1 MFQQTQNTMLKTAC
15 LLLSLIQFQ
24 NRLPAQNLVLNP
36 SFEQL
41 KPNAIV
47 VPCEFM
53 QASVFFGE
61 KIETWTT
68 FPDMTPDVLR
78 AAENC
83 PLVPAVHSGEYCLGI
98 IHYLPSEDIGQQN
111 GDYHEVVQGRL
122 SAPLKPGR
130 KYRVE
135 VWVREDS
142 AIILDHLAKVYTP
155 QTPVAPVQAGN
166 LGVAFSVLPQKNVRG
181 GFWQLVQD
189 GTLRPQVNFAGIIAT
204 NGAWVKLSAT
214 FVPDRPF
221 QHFIIGNFFS
231 DLKTANGLSPERHR
245 RIEQQN
251 TATKF
256 PIDRTK
262 RAGYLCVDD
271 ISVAPE
277 VEPDAPVPTMEKQLL
292 QERKFTFSAGVLFDF
307 DKADLRPAAGSELD
321 SLVLFLKKYTSSQL
335 GIAGHTDD
343 LGSDEYNLDLSERRA
358 KAVFDYLISK
368 DIPAGRLRSRGF
380 GESRPVADNATE
392 EGRQKNRRVECVL
405 LKQ

>member
-1 MFQQTQNTMLKTAC
+1 MLNSAHLTLS
-15 LLLSLIQFQ
+15 LLLFLS
-24 NRLPAQNLVLNP
+24 RLPAQNLVVNP

-47 VPCEFM
+47 VPCQFM

-61 KIETWTT
+61 NIETWTT
-68 FPDMTPDVLR
+68 FPGMTPDVLR

-83 PLVPAVHSGEYCLGI
+83 PLVPTAHSGEYCLGI

-111 GDYHEVVQGRL
+111 GDYHEAVQGRL

-166 LGVAFSVLPQKNVRG
+166 LGFAFSVLPQKNVRG
-181 GFWQLVQD
+181 GFWRLVQD
-189 GTLRPQVNFAGIIAT
+189 GVLRPQVNFSDIIAT
-204 NGAWVKLSAT
+204 NGAWSKLSAT

-231 DLKTANGLSPERHR
+231 DALTANSLTAEQHR
-245 RIEQQN
+245 RIEEQN
-251 TATKF
+251 AATKV

-262 RAGYLCVDD
+262 RAGYLCIDD
-271 ISVAPE
+271 ISVALE
-277 VEPDAPVPTMEKQLL
+277 LESDAPVLTMEKQLL
-292 QERKFTFSAGVLFDF
+292 QERRFTFSAGVLFDF
-307 DKADLRPAAGSELD
+307 DKADLRAEAGAELD
-321 SLVLFLKKYTSSQL
+321 SLVIFLKKYPKTEL

-343 LGSDEYNLDLSERRA
+343 VGSEEYNLDLSERRA

-368 DIPAGRLRSRGF
+368 NIPAERLRSRGF
-380 GESRPVADNATE
+380 GERRPVADNTTE
-392 EGRQKNRRVECVL
+392 AGRQKNRRVECVL

>member
-1 MFQQTQNTMLKTAC
+1 MSKIARLPLS
-15 LLLSLIQFQ
+15 LLLFQ
-24 NRLPAQNLVLNP
+24 SWLSAQNLVVNP

-47 VPCEFM
+47 VPCQFM
-53 QASVFFGE
+53 QASIFFGE
-61 KIETWTT
+61 NIETWTT
-68 FPDMTPDVLR
+68 FPGMTPDVLR

-83 PLVPAVHSGEYCLGI
+83 PLVPMVHSGEFCLRI
-98 IHYLPSEDIGQQN
+98 IHYLPGEDVAQQN

-155 QTPVAPVQAGN
+155 ATPVAPVQASN
-166 LGVAFSVLPQKNVRG
+166 LGFAFSVLPQQNVRG
-181 GFWQLVQD
+181 GFWRLVQD
-189 GTLRPQVNFAGIIAT
+189 GTLRPQFNFADIIAT
-204 NGAWVKLSAT
+204 NGAWSKLSAT
-214 FVPDRPF
+214 FVPDQPF
-221 QHFIIGNFFS
+221 QHFIIGNFIS
-231 DLKTANGLSPERHR
+231 DALTANSLTAEQHR

-251 TATKF
+251 AATKV

-262 RAGYLCVDD
+262 RAGYLCIDD
-271 ISVAPE
+271 ISVSLE
-277 VEPDAPVPTMEKQLL
+277 VEPDAPVLTMEKQLL
-292 QERKFTFSAGVLFDF
+292 QERRFTFSAGVLFDF
-307 DKADLRPAAGSELD
+307 DKADLRPAAGVELD
-321 SLVLFLKKYTSSQL
+321 SLVIFLKKYPKTEL
-335 GIAGHTDD
+335 GIAGHTDNV
-343 LGSDEYNLDLSERRA
+343 GSDEYNLDLSERRA

-368 DIPAGRLRSRGF
+368 GIPANRLGSKGF
-380 GESRPVADNATE
+380 GESRPVADNTTE

>member
-1 MFQQTQNTMLKTAC
+1 MLKTAR
-15 LLLSLIQFQ
+15 LLLPLLLFQ
-24 NRLPAQNLVLNP
+24 SWSSAQNLVVNP

-41 KPNAIV
+41 KPSAIV
-47 VPCEFM
+47 VPCQFM

-61 KIETWTT
+61 NIESWTT
-68 FPDMTPDVLR
+68 FPGMTPDVLR

-83 PLVPAVHSGEYCLGI
+83 PLVPTVHSGEYCLGI

-111 GDYHEVVQGRL
+111 GDYHEAVQGRL

-142 AIILDHLAKVYTP
+142 AIILDHLAKVYSP
-155 QTPVAPVQAGN
+155 KTPVAPVKAGN
-166 LGVAFSVLPQKNVRG
+166 LGFAFSVLPQKNVRG
-181 GFWQLVQD
+181 GFWRLVQD
-189 GTLRPQVNFAGIIAT
+189 GMLRPQVNFSDIIAT
-204 NGAWVKLSAT
+204 NGAWVKLSTT

-231 DLKTANGLSPERHR
+231 DALTANSLTAEQHR
-245 RIEQQN
+245 RIEQRN
-251 TATKF
+251 AATKV

-262 RAGYLCVDD
+262 RAGYLCIDD
-271 ISVAPE
+271 ISVMLE
-277 VEPDAPVPTMEKQLL
+277 VEPDAPVLTMEKQLL
-292 QERKFTFSAGVLFDF
+292 QERRFTFSAGVLFDF
-307 DKADLRPAAGSELD
+307 DKADLRPAAGAELD
-321 SLVLFLKKYTSSQL
+321 SLVIFLKKYPKTEL

-343 LGSDEYNLDLSERRA
+343 VGSEEYNLDLSERRA

-368 DIPAGRLRSRGF
+368 GIPAARLGSKGF
-380 GESRPVADNATE
+380 GESRPVADNTTE

-405 LKQ
+405 LKP

>member
-1 MFQQTQNTMLKTAC
+1 MFKTPF
-15 LLLSLIQFQ
+15 LLLSL
-24 NRLPAQNLVLNP
+24 LPFCCHLQAQNLVLNP

-53 QASVFFGE
+53 QASTFFGE
-61 KIETWTT
+61 KAEVWTT

-83 PLVPAVHSGEYCLGI
+83 HFMQTAHSGEFCLGI
-98 IHYLPSEDIGQQN
+98 IHYLPGEDVGQQN

-142 AIILDHLAKVYTP
+142 GIVRDHLAKVYSP
-155 QTPVAPVQAGN
+155 KTPVEPMQAGN
-166 LGVAFSVLPQKNVRG
+166 LGFAFSVARQNVRG
-181 GFWQLVQD
+181 SFWRLVKD
-189 GTLRPQVNFAGIIAT
+189 DLIRPQVNFPDIIAT

-214 FVPDRPF
+214 FVPDQPF
-221 QHFIIGNFFS
+221 QHFLIGNFFR
-231 DLKTANGLSPERHR
+231 DKQTANNLSAERHR
-245 RIEQQN
+245 RIEEQN
-251 TATKF
+251 AATKV
-256 PIDRTK
+256 PIDRRK

-271 ISVAPE
+271 ISVTLE
-277 VEPDAPVPTMEKQLL
+277 TEPDAPVPTMEKQLL
-292 QERKFTFSAGVLFDF
+292 QERRFTFSAGVLFDF
-307 DKADLRPAAGSELD
+307 DKADLRPEAGAELD
-321 SLVLFLKKYTSSQL
+321 SLVIFLKKYPKTEL

-343 LGSDEYNLDLSERRA
+343 VGSDEYNLDLSERRA

-368 DIPAGRLRSRGF
+368 EIPAERLGSRGF
-380 GESRPVADNATE
+380 GERRPVADNTTE

>member
-1 MFQQTQNTMLKTAC
+1 MLKIARLTLP
-15 LLLSLIQFQ
+15 LLLSPGQ
-24 NRLPAQNLVLNP
+24 LPAQNLVLNP

-41 KPNAIV
+41 KSNAITV
-47 VPCEFM
+47 SCEFM
-53 QASVFFGE
+53 QSSTFFGE
-61 KIETWTT
+61 KIEVWTT

-83 PLVPAVHSGEYCLGI
+83 HFMQAAHSGEFCLGI
-98 IHYLPSEDIGQQN
+98 IHYLPGEDVGQQK

-142 AIILDHLAKVYTP
+142 AIILDHLAKVYSP
-155 QTPVAPVQAGN
+155 KTPVEPVQAGN
-166 LGVAFSVLPQKNVRG
+166 LGFAFSVLRQQNVRG

-189 GTLRPQVNFAGIIAT
+189 GLLRPQVNFSDIIAT
-204 NGAWVKLSAT
+204 NGAWVRLSAT
-214 FVPDRPF
+214 FVPDQPF
-221 QHFIIGNFFS
+221 QYFLIGNFFS
-231 DLKTANGLSPERHR
+231 DSQTANNLSAGQHR

-251 TATKF
+251 DATKF

-262 RAGYLCVDD
+262 RAGYLCIDD

-277 VEPDAPVPTMEKQLL
+277 IEPEAPVLTMEKQLL
-292 QERKFTFSAGVLFDF
+292 QERRFTFSAGVLFDF
-307 DKADLRPAAGSELD
+307 DKADLRPEAGAELD
-321 SLVLFLKKYTSSQL
+321 SLVIFLKKYPASEL

-343 LGSDEYNLDLSERRA
+343 AGSEEYNLDLSERRA

-368 DIPAGRLRSRGF
+368 EIPAERLRSRGF
-380 GESRPVADNATE
+380 GERRPVADNTTE

>member
-1 MFQQTQNTMLKTAC
+1 MLKASH
-15 LLLSLIQFQ
+15 LLLSLLLFQ
-24 NRLPAQNLVLNP
+24 SCSSAQNLVVNP

-47 VPCEFM
+47 VPCQFM

-61 KIETWTT
+61 NIETWTT
-68 FPDMTPDVLR
+68 FPNMTPDVLR

-83 PLVPAVHSGEYCLGI
+83 PLVPTAHSGEYCLGI
-98 IHYLPSEDIGQQN
+98 IHYLPSEDVGQQN
-111 GDYHEVVQGRL
+111 GDYHEAVQGRL

-166 LGVAFSVLPQKNVRG
+166 LGFAFLVLPQQNVRG
-181 GFWQLVQD
+181 GFWRLVQD
-189 GTLRPQVNFAGIIAT
+189 GVLRPQVNFADIIAT

-221 QHFIIGNFFS
+221 QHFIIGNFIS
-231 DLKTANGLSPERHR
+231 DALTANSLTAEQHR
-245 RIEQQN
+245 RIEERN
-251 TATKF
+251 AVTKV

-262 RAGYLCVDD
+262 RAGYLCIDD
-271 ISVAPE
+271 ISVMLE
-277 VEPDAPVPTMEKQLL
+277 VEPDAPVLTMEKQLL
-292 QERKFTFSAGVLFDF
+292 QERRFTFSAGVLFDF

-321 SLVLFLKKYTSSQL
+321 SLVIFLKKYPKTEL

-343 LGSDEYNLDLSERRA
+343 VGSDEYNLDLSERRA
-358 KAVFDYLISK
+358 KEVFEYLISK
-368 DIPAGRLRSRGF
+368 GIPAVRLGSKGF

>member
-1 MFQQTQNTMLKTAC
+1 MLKTAR
-15 LLLSLIQFQ
+15 LLLSLSLFQ
-24 NRLPAQNLVLNP
+24 SWSSAQNLVVNP

-47 VPCEFM
+47 VPCQFM

-61 KIETWTT
+61 NIESWTT
-68 FPDMTPDVLR
+68 FPGMTPDVLR

-83 PLVPAVHSGEYCLGI
+83 PLVPTVHSGEYCLGI

-111 GDYHEVVQGRL
+111 GDYHEAVQGRL

-166 LGVAFSVLPQKNVRG
+166 LGLAFSVLPQKNVRG
-181 GFWQLVQD
+181 GFWRLVQD
-189 GTLRPQVNFAGIIAT
+189 GTLRPQVNFADIIAT

-231 DLKTANGLSPERHR
+231 DALTANSLTAEQHR

-251 TATKF
+251 VVTKV

-262 RAGYLCVDD
+262 RAGYLCIDD
-271 ISVAPE
+271 ISVTLE
-277 VEPDAPVPTMEKQLL
+277 VELDAPVLTLEKQLL
-292 QERKFTFSAGVLFDF
+292 QERRFTFSAGVLFDF
-307 DKADLRPAAGSELD
+307 DKADLRPAAGAELD
-321 SLVLFLKKYTSSQL
+321 SLVIFLKKYPKTEL

-343 LGSDEYNLDLSERRA
+343 VGSDEYNLDLSERRA
-358 KAVFDYLISK
+358 KAVFEYLISK
-368 DIPAGRLRSRGF
+368 GIPAARLGSKGF
-380 GESRPVADNATE
+380 GESRPVADNTTE

-405 LKQ
+405 LKS

>member
-1 MFQQTQNTMLKTAC
+1 MLQEKRILMLKTSC
-15 LLLSLIQFQ
+15 LLLSLSLFCS
-24 NRLPAQNLVLNP
+24 RLPAQNLVVNP

-47 VPCEFM
+47 VPCQFM

-61 KIETWTT
+61 NIENWTT

-83 PLVPAVHSGEYCLGI
+83 SLVPTVHSGEYCLGI
-98 IHYLPSEDIGQQN
+98 IHYLPSEDVGQQN
-111 GDYHEVVQGRL
+111 GDYHEAVQGRL

-142 AIILDHLAKVYTP
+142 AIVRDHLAKVYSP
-155 QTPVAPVQAGN
+155 KTPVAPVQAGN
-166 LGVAFSVLPQKNVRG
+166 LGFAFSVLPQNYRG
-181 GFWQLVQD
+181 GFWRQVQD
-189 GTLRPQVNFAGIIAT
+189 GTLRPQVNFAEIIVT

-221 QHFIIGNFFS
+221 QHFILGNFFS
-231 DLKTANGLSPERHR
+231 DRMTANSLNTGQHR

-251 TATKF
+251 NATRF
-256 PIDRTK
+256 PMDRTK
-262 RAGYLCVDD
+262 RAGYLCIDD
-271 ISVAPE
+271 IAVTLE
-277 VEPDAPVPTMEKQLL
+277 VEPDAPVLTLEKQLL
-292 QERKFTFSAGVLFDF
+292 QERRFTFNAGVLFDF
-307 DKADLRPAAGSELD
+307 DKADLRPEAGSELD
-321 SLVLFLKKYTSSQL
+321 SLVLFLKKYPNSQL

-343 LGSDEYNLDLSERRA
+343 MGSDEYNLDLSERRA

>member
-1 MFQQTQNTMLKTAC
+1 MLNSARLTLS
-15 LLLSLIQFQ
+15 LLLFLSQL
-24 NRLPAQNLVLNP
+24 RAQNLVLNP

-53 QASVFFGE
+53 QASTFFGE
-61 KIETWTT
+61 KAEVWST

-83 PLVPAVHSGEYCLGI
+83 HFMQAAHSGEFCLGI
-98 IHYLPSEDIGQQN
+98 IHYLPGEDVGQQK
-111 GDYHEVVQGRL
+111 GDYHEVVHGRL

-142 AIILDHLAKVYTP
+142 AIIRDHLAKVYSP
-155 QTPVAPVQAGN
+155 KTPVEPVKAGN
-166 LGVAFSVLPQKNVRG
+166 LGFAFTVLRQQNVRG
-181 GFWQLVQD
+181 GFWRLVED
-189 GTLRPQVNFAGIIAT
+189 GVLRPQVNFSDIIAT
-204 NGAWVKLSAT
+204 DGVWSKLSAT
-214 FVPDRPF
+214 FVPDQPF
-221 QHFIIGNFFS
+221 QHFIVGNFFR
-231 DLKTANGLSPERHR
+231 DKQTANNLSAEQHR
-245 RIEQQN
+245 RIEEQN
-251 TATKF
+251 AATKV

-262 RAGYLCVDD
+262 RAGYLCIDD
-271 ISVAPE
+271 VSVTLEP
-277 VEPDAPVPTMEKQLL
+277 EPDAPMLTMEKQLL
-292 QERKFTFSAGVLFDF
+292 QERRFTFSAGVLFDF
-307 DKADLRPAAGSELD
+307 DKADLRPEAGAELD
-321 SLVLFLKKYTSSQL
+321 SLVIFLKKYPKTEL

-343 LGSDEYNLDLSERRA
+343 IGSEEYNLDLSERRA

-368 DIPAGRLRSRGF
+368 EIPAERLGSRGF
-380 GESRPVADNATE
+380 GERRPVADNTTE